1 MRRFNLWS
9 TVDDIIGLALIFGIT
24 FFTLSL

>member
-9 TVDDIIGLALIFGIT
+9 TADDIIGLALIFGIT
-24 FFTLSL
+24 FVVLSL